1 MIKLKDILN
10 EEASKIFD
18 QSLIAKISN
27 NIRKI
32 CKVSDVEYN
41 EHRFSDGTG
50 GFRFSW
56 TTGRGQKSGQ
66 IGMSLM
72 KNGKHTFTCKAY
84 YGGMGYATSSPTYG
98 YEGKANP
105 KLSKGI
111 ASWRDL
117 TDDNLLA
124 MYKEKEKHIKK
135 NNKDVDKWWDKE
147 KDAQM
152 SSYTREPGRGGT
164 GID

>member
-10 EEASKIFD
+10 ESVSKIFD
-18 QSLIAKISN
+18 SSAVSKIQNKIAKITSAR
-27 NIRKI
+27 I
-32 CKVSDVEYN
+32 DYD

-66 IGMSLM
+66 ISMSLR

-117 TDDNLLA
+117 TDDNLFA
-124 MYKEKEKHIKK
+124 IYKEKEKHIKK
-135 NNKDVDKWWDKE
+135 NNADVEKWWAKE
-147 KDAQM
+147 AKSM
-152 SSYTREPGRGGT
+152 SDFYAKGGKQ
-164 GID
+164 D